1 MPRPK
6 GSPNKITSIIKD
18 KLADILSEAIDSL
31 DIKEMNKAERLKLIQ
46 IGIQYVIPR
55 LKQIEEINDEMPT
68 NFQIEI
74 IDRLG
79 KYKDRD
85 LDKAITGQDSL
96 TTKGLI
102 TQLNIPINKVMN
114 KDNKKTPN
122 ASASTKIIDA
132 PNQPN

>member
-6 GSPNKITSIIKD
+6 GSPNKLTSIIKD
-18 KLADILSEAIDSL
+18 RLADILSEAIESL
-31 DIKEMNKAERLKLIQ
+31 DIKEMSKAERLKLIQ

-55 LKQIEEINDEMPT
+55 LKQVDNVEDEMPT

-85 LDKAITGQDSL
+85 LDKAISRC
-96 TTKGLI
+96 
-102 TQLNIPINKVMN
+102 TQ
-114 KDNKKTPN
+114 
-122 ASASTKIIDA
+122 
-132 PNQPN
+132 